1 MNKNADLLNTLE
13 RLMVEHGAC
22 IRAIPEK
29 KREIY
34 EAYHVND
41 PKFSKPDYIRKEV
54 VYLEEFKREMLVVE
68 RIPENAG
75 MFLVET
81 HLGTSAEVR
90 FSGKKYYK
98 TLEEAIDAIE
108 KDKKMP

>member
-1 MNKNADLLNTLE
+1 MGNNVDCLKTLE

-29 KREIY
+29 DREIY

-41 PKFSKPDYIRKEV
+41 PEFSKPDIIRKEV
-54 VYLEEFKREMLVVE
+54 VYLEEFKREMLIVE
-68 RIPENAG
+68 RVPEDAG

-81 HLGTSAEVR
+81 GLGTAAQVR
-90 FSGKKYYK
+90 FSGKQYYK
-98 TLEEAIDAIE
+98 TLEEAITAIE
-108 KDKKMP
+108 KDDIIP